1 MTEPPAY
8 NGQTES
14 LHETFTKGR
23 PMAFTLDIGDKAPA
37 FDLCGADGENH
48 TLDEYSDAKILIIV
62 FSCNHCP
69 YVVGSEDRMK
79 RLYAEYKPKGVEM
92 VAINS
97 NETENHPGD
106 SFENMVLRVD
116 EEDLPWPYLRDQTQ
130 AVARA
135 YGALRTPHFFVFD
148 EDRTLQYTGRMD
160 DNPRQPGKQ
169 TTHELAD
176 ALDALLEGK
185 TPPVAVTN
193 PIGCNVK
200 WKGKEEHWMPP
211 EACDLV

>member
-1 MTEPPAY
+1 
-8 NGQTES
+8 
-14 LHETFTKGR
+14 
-23 PMAFTLDIGDKAPA
+23 MAFTLQIGDRAPT
-37 FDLCGADGENH
+37 FSLCGADGDSHN
-48 TLDEYSDAKILIIV
+48 LNDYSDAKILIIV

-79 RLYAEYKPKGVEM
+79 QLYEEYKPKGVEM

-97 NETENHPGD
+97 NETENHPDD

-116 EEDLPWPYLRDQTQ
+116 EENLPWPYLRDETQ
-130 AVARA
+130 EVARA

-160 DNPRQPGKQ
+160 DNPREPGKQ
-169 TTHELAD
+169 TTHELRD

-185 TPPVAVTN
+185 TPPVQVTN

-200 WKGKEEHWMPP
+200 WKNREEHWMPP